1 MLTEAVILKD
11 VFPFL
16 RRRGTYARRTL
27 YAAAAAVLVLVNLT
41 AYGSSTPEEAA
52 KVGRAIFDIILWLI
66 LIAGLFECTFQGATA
81 VSAEREKNTVDLW
94 VLAGLEHVGM
104 VVSKAACVAART
116 AATLAAPAVPAVTAV
131 FMGGRSVQDAH
142 TSFVALAAILV
153 LATSVAVSISAV
165 SPRNASS
172 VPSAIGA
179 VFFAATGPWA
189 AAQAWIFG
197 GLPGSGVARALVALH
212 PFTILGQVGEE
223 MPEGFLARAYLS
235 AFMLVGISLLLL
247 VLAGLRLRRQKT
259 ITGVGIQPF
268 VACDAVLR
276 RAAPRFYHLF
286 KPRPG
291 NPDDQ
296 PVLWRE
302 RIALANMK
310 KGFGVMTV
318 SDKLA
323 FAAVT
328 AVLIAA
334 GWTLF
339 GTTEMLIAFGVF
351 WGISFLYQ
359 VGFAVRVSQ
368 GFSREFETGQMDL
381 MNLTQLDG
389 ETIVMGKLR
398 AFARHWTPAA
408 AVTLLWATCA
418 FAYFA
423 YLACASARGG
433 DEGRTASIALFAP
446 FAWAFGGFSIS
457 ALALLCSLYFRS
469 GVRSL
474 YATAVIAFLVPVIAT
489 GVLGIFACPAMMMP
503 WEVTV
508 AAEIV
513 LMGAVTIAVLVYVRN
528 YDRSRFYAKQE
539 VLVLAI
545 FAVAVVPRLAGGL
558 AGPVCV
564 YLVLRT
570 LMRRE
575 FDAFLKDEPLLEQPG
590 VPPVALSYEK
600 RGVFSFTHL
609 GVPPLIEKRLGRMLE
624 RVTGRDAVHD
634 RGDRNGPAGT
644 KGRG

>member
-41 AYGSSTPEEAA
+41 AYSSSTPEEAA

-81 VSAEREKNTVDLW
+81 VSTEREKNTVDLW

-104 VVSKAACVAART
+104 VVSKAASVLART

-142 TSFVALAAILV
+142 TSFIALAAILV
-153 LATSVAVSISAV
+153 LATSVAVSVSAV

-179 VFFAATGPWA
+179 VFFAVAGPWA
-189 AAQAWIFG
+189 AAQAWVFG
-197 GLPGSGVARALVALH
+197 GMPGSGIARALLGLH

-223 MPEGFLARAYLS
+223 MPEGFLGRAYLS
-235 AFMLVGISLLLL
+235 AFGLAAISLLLL
-247 VLAGLRLRRQKT
+247 VLAGLKLRRQKT
-259 ITGVGIQPF
+259 ITRVGIQPF
-268 VACDAVLR
+268 VACDAALR
-276 RAAPRFYHLF
+276 RVCPRLYHLF
-286 KPRPG
+286 KPKPG

-318 SDKLA
+318 SDKLG
-323 FAAVT
+323 F
-328 AVLIAA
+328 AVLTAA
-334 GWTLF
+334 LFVLGWTFL
-339 GTTEMLIAFGVF
+339 GAGEALAVLGAF
-351 WGISFLYQ
+351 WAISFLYQ

-368 GFSREFETGQMDL
+368 GFSREFESGQMDL
-381 MNLTQLDG
+381 INLTQLDG

-398 AFARHWTPAA
+398 AFARHWSPAA
-408 AVTLLWATCA
+408 AVTFLWAFSA

-423 YLACASARGG
+423 HLAGTGSDDESRMASL
-433 DEGRTASIALFAP
+433 ALFAP
-446 FAWAFGGFSIS
+446 FAWVFGGLSIS

-474 YATAVIAFLVPVIAT
+474 YATAVTAFLVPLIAT

-503 WEVTV
+503 WEVTI

-513 LMGAVTIAVLVYVRN
+513 LMGAVLISVLVYVRN

-558 AGPVCV
+558 LGPICV
-564 YLVLRT
+564 YLILQT

-575 FDAFLKDEPLLEQPG
+575 FDGFLKDEPLLEPPG

-624 RVTGRDAVHD
+624 KVTGREIVRDH
-634 RGDRNGPAGT
+634 GETNGRAGT